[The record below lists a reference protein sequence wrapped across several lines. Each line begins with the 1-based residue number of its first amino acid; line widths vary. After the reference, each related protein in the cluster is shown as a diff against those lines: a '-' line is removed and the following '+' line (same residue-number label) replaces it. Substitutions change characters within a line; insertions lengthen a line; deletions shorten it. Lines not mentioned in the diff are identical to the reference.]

1 MPDVMSPT
9 DPDLIDQTR
18 RLVTYLRFVNRNAR
32 PGARDAL
39 KDASPIWLNDLMPLR
54 SQADDVFLAVE
65 RQPPDPFPVP
75 PPLLD
80 GWLSADMDLTN
91 PWGEGP
97 SLRQIDKTG
106 PGSGYPD
113 EVVRAMHGWDPLW
126 REWAAAAQAAPAA
139 ADPYASLQ
147 DLIGKALKEDQE
159 LVLGVGLVSLFD
171 SGRWLLRQH
180 VLVAEVEAEVDAD
193 HDIIRLALVDGLHRA
208 DEDALDLNDGYIAA
222 RAGPPLGAPG
232 GLDPLSPEVERWLHA
247 WLERHWRARPRWEP
261 VMAEPD
267 PAPDGR
273 LLVTM
278 SPALFLRQRE
288 SNGVAG
294 FYDQIARTLEG
305 PEARCPLGLAQLV
318 QPMDSQQRV
327 AWLDGSSV
335 VPAILADPLLPLA
348 SNQQQRHVVEQLRTD
363 AAVVVQ
369 GPPGTG
375 KTHTIANL
383 ISALLADGL
392 RVLVTSKHAQPLRV
406 VHDLLPE
413 SVRNL
418 AVLATGKSADG
429 RKDLDRT
436 LIALSEQSSVT
447 NEAVLR
453 QEIDDLRRRHADLRH
468 RLVRAGDAL
477 RDVRAEEYQ
486 PRSLS
491 IDGYS
496 GTPAQVA
503 AAVERGRAQHGWV
516 GPVPS
521 GAPSPPLSDDE
532 AGELLGLLRRFASP
546 DAATDQEVPDPETL
560 MQPRTVVRAV
570 RAIIDA
576 EHIFGADLDEAKSL
590 MNSLSGPVL
599 QEIARSVD
607 GAADALGGCGLT
619 EMMSSWDMDDWRR
632 NAAIDMLQ
640 RRNTAAWQALSHA
653 FSEIAAH
660 LQTVTSARDRD
671 VEWVVEGL
679 SEADYARLLRQAK
692 RLRAYLQGGGGV
704 RRFCPSPE
712 QSQAAE
718 LLVSC
723 TVGGMPPTSLVQVH
737 AVIAALQTDGACVTV
752 VEMCR
757 ALGIIVGT
765 ATHRL
770 QLAQLQDVHSSLTAL
785 ARMAAARQSIER
797 ALLQPDTRYLIN
809 SAQRWDLIVR
819 LVRNSSRV
827 IVAGQSAQVLERL
840 RHTLLSA
847 GSSARPGPIVGRLL
861 KTLRD
866 RDTDGYAAAYED
878 LLHVYDG
885 QVARQRCGLLGD
897 RLAAV
902 HPDLAERLRAGFS
915 ETAWDQQMPQLQA
928 AWNWSRAAAH
938 VAGMS
943 GVHRERERRQA
954 LDEVE
959 VRLRQVTEVLAGKQ
973 ALLHFIM
980 RKDVPMSKALQAFRT
995 AVNLFGKDG
1004 GTYKSQRLKSLRS
1017 AMRDASRAI
1026 PALLMPVGEV
1036 ASDVPAE
1043 PDTFD
1048 VVIVDEASQVTID
1061 STFLLWLAPRAIIV
1075 GDDQQCSPGVPP
1087 KKLPAYWRMAN
1098 AYLREMPDHLRQ
1110 GFGPDSNLYE
1120 LMSTHLVRVVRLVEH
1135 FRCMPEII
1143 GWSSDEF
1150 YQGRLLPLRQF
1161 GAERLDPLVVIPV
1174 ENADVDGVGTSIRN
1188 HTEAAEI
1195 VERIK
1200 KLIEDPRYQDK
1211 SIGVIVMFGAD
1222 RHTKLLDQLLDERI
1236 GHANRKRFNIRVGDP
1251 PAFQGD
1257 ERDVI
1262 LLSMV
1267 VKTRPS
1273 PATSRKDRQRFNVA
1287 ASRARDQLWLFTSV
1301 PADELG
1307 TTDLRRSLLT
1317 YMQNPPAKFLMDR
1330 RLDQIPTDRLR
1341 TPFESLL
1348 EQRVFGELR
1357 RQDFTVIPQ
1366 YPIYGRPIDLLVV
1379 GDNGQ
1384 LAVEC
1389 HSPALPMTPDDIAR
1403 DIERERE
1410 LRPTGWEIVRIRES
1424 DYLLDPEAALAPLW
1438 EQLRRRGI
1446 GPTSLR
1452 PAPLNSTQTWTP
1464 INLPDS
1470 EDDDHEDSD
1479 A

>member
-1 MPDVMSPT
+1 MPHVMSPT

-54 SQADDVFLAVE
+54 SPADDVFLAVE
-65 RQPPDPFPVP
+65 RQPPDTYPVP
-75 PPLLD
+75 PPVLD
-80 GWLSADMDLTN
+80 GWLSAGTDLTN

-97 SLRQIDKTG
+97 SLRQLDQTG
-106 PGSGYPD
+106 PGSAYPD
-113 EVVRAMHGWDPLW
+113 EVVQAMQAWEPLW
-126 REWAAAAQAAPAA
+126 REWADTAQTAPAA
-139 ADPYASLQ
+139 DDPYAGLQ
-147 DLIGKALKEDQE
+147 DLIGRALKEDQE
-159 LVLGVGLVSLFD
+159 LVLGVGLVSVFD

-180 VLVAEVEAEVDAD
+180 VLVAEVEAEVDVD
-193 HDIIRLALVDGLHRA
+193 HDIIRLSLVDGLHRA
-208 DEDALDLNDGYIAA
+208 DEDALDLNDGYVAA
-222 RAGPPLGAPG
+222 GAGPPLGAPG
-232 GLDPLSPEVERWLHA
+232 GLDPLSPEVERWLEA
-247 WLERHWRARPRWEP
+247 WMERHWRVRPRWEP

-267 PAPDGR
+267 PGPDGR
-273 LLVTM
+273 LLLTM

-294 FYDQIARTLEG
+294 FYEQIARTLEG

-318 QPMDSQQRV
+318 QPMDSRQRA
-327 AWLDGSSV
+327 AWLDGSAV
-335 VPAILADPLLPLA
+335 VPEILADPLLPLA
-348 SNQQQRHVVEQLRTD
+348 SNQQQRRVVEQLRAD

-413 SVRNL
+413 GVRNL

-436 LIALSEQSSVT
+436 LIALSEQSSVA
-447 NEAVLR
+447 NEVVLR
-453 QEIDDLRRRHADLRH
+453 QEIDDLRRRHADLRC
-468 RLVRAGDAL
+468 RLVRAGEAL
-477 RDVRAEEYQ
+477 RDVRAQEYQ
-486 PRSLS
+486 PGALS
-491 IDGYS
+491 IDGYG

-503 AAVERGRAQHGWV
+503 AAVERDRARYGWI
-516 GPVPS
+516 GAVPS
-521 GAPSPPLSDDE
+521 DAPVPPLSDDE
-532 AGELLGLLRRFASP
+532 AGELLSLLRRFASP
-546 DAATDQEVPDPETL
+546 GPSTDQDVPNPETL
-560 MQPRTVVRAV
+560 IQPRTVVRAV

-599 QEIARSVD
+599 QEIARNVD
-607 GAADALGGCGLT
+607 AAADALGGCGLGET
-619 EMMSSWDMDDWRR
+619 VASWDPDDWRR
-632 NAAIDMLQ
+632 NAATDMLQ
-640 RRNTAAWQALSHA
+640 HRNTAAWQALWLA
-653 FSEIAAH
+653 FEEITTH

-679 SEADYARLLRQAK
+679 TEADYARLLRQAK
-692 RLRAYLQGGGGV
+692 RLRAYLQGGGRV
-704 RRFCPSPE
+704 RRFRPSTE
-712 QSQAAE
+712 QSQASE
-718 LLVSC
+718 LMGSC
-723 TVGGMPPTSLVQVH
+723 TVGGMPPTSLVQLN
-737 AVIAALQTDGACVTV
+737 AVIAALHADGACMTV

-757 ALGIIVGT
+757 ALGIMVRT

-770 QLAQLQDVHSSLTAL
+770 QMAQLQDVHGSLTAL
-785 ARMAAARQSIER
+785 TRMAAARQSIER
-797 ALLQPDTRYLIN
+797 ALQRPEGRYLVN
-809 SAQRWDLIVR
+809 SAQRWDLMVR

-840 RHTLLSA
+840 TQTLQA
-847 GSSARPGPIVGRLL
+847 ASSSGRPGPIVSRLL
-861 KTLRD
+861 AALQG
-866 RDTDGYAAAYED
+866 RDTDGYAAAYGD
-878 LLHVYDG
+878 LLDAYDT
-885 QVARQRCGLLGD
+885 QVARQRCSGLDARLTSAHPE
-897 RLAAV
+897 LAAS
-902 HPDLAERLRAGFS
+902 LRIDAC
-915 ETAWDQQMPQLQA
+915 EAVWDQQMPRLRA

-938 VAGMS
+938 VAGKS
-943 GVHRERERRQA
+943 GAQRERECRQA

-959 VRLRQVTEVLAGKQ
+959 VRVRQVTEELAAKQ
-973 ALLHFIM
+973 ALIHFIL
-980 RKDVPMSKALQAFRT
+980 RKDVPKSKALQAFRT

-1017 AMRDASRAI
+1017 AIRDASRAI

-1098 AYLREMPDHLRQ
+1098 AYLREMPEHLRQ

-1174 ENADVDGVGTSIRN
+1174 HNADVDGVGASLCNR
-1188 HTEAAEI
+1188 TEAAMI
-1195 VERIK
+1195 VDHVK
-1200 KLIEDPRYQDK
+1200 KLTENPRYQDK

-1222 RHTKLLDQLLDERI
+1222 RHTKRLDQLLDKEL
-1236 GHANRKRFNIRVGDP
+1236 GHAGRRRFNIRVGEP

-1257 ERDVI
+1257 ERDIIV
-1262 LLSMV
+1262 LSMV
-1267 VKTRPS
+1267 VKTKPS

-1301 PADELG
+1301 PDDDLG

-1317 YMQNPPAKFLMDR
+1317 YMRNPPAKFFMDP
-1330 RLDQIPTDRLR
+1330 RLDQIPADRL
-1341 TPFESLL
+1341 TSPFESLL
-1348 EQRVFGELR
+1348 EQRVFSDLR
-1357 RQDFTVIPQ
+1357 RQDFTVMPQ

-1389 HSPALPMTPDDIAR
+1389 HSPAQPMTPDDIAR
-1403 DIERERE
+1403 DIEREQE
-1410 LRPTGWEIVRIRES
+1410 LRQVGWEIVHIRES
-1424 DYLLDPEAALAPLW
+1424 DYLFDAEAALAPLW

-1452 PAPLNSTQTWTP
+1452 PAPQNDAPTWAP
-1464 INLPDS
+1464 INLPDT
-1470 EDDDHEDSD
+1470 EDDEQEDSV